1 MTSTAHA
8 LPLASCIMPTCNR
21 RHFVPRAIRYFQRQ
35 QYEPKELIVV
45 DDGDEPVEDL
55 VPNDARI
62 RLIRLAERTRLGTK
76 RNLACKEARGTYIL
90 HWDDDD
96 WMADWRITY
105 QVEQIRQ
112 LRADICGLR
121 RVLFF
126 DPAAA
131 ASWEYIFP
139 GTIKPWVCGA
149 SLCYTAAYWRNN
161 PFANIDVGEDTRF
174 IWNDPEARIVMLD
187 DNRWLV
193 ALVHASNTSPKAPDA
208 SWHPCSL
215 DVIRKLIGEDWH
227 FYASGRGQECTGH
240 GNKSP

>member
-21 RHFVPRAIRYFQRQ
+21 RHFVPQAIRYFQRQ

-62 RLIRLAERTRLGTK
+62 RLIRLAERTRIGTK

-121 RVLFF
+121 RGAVFR
-126 DPAAA
+126 
-131 ASWEYIFP
+131 S
-139 GTIKPWVCGA
+139 GCG
-149 SLCYTAAYWRNN
+149 SILGVHLSRHDQT
-161 PFANIDVGEDTRF
+161 VGVWCLALLHR
-174 IWNDPEARIVMLD
+174 RIL
-187 DNRWLV
+187 
-193 ALVHASNTSPKAPDA
+193 A
-208 SWHPCSL
+208 
-215 DVIRKLIGEDWH
+215 E
-227 FYASGRGQECTGH
+227 
-240 GNKSP
+240 